1 MRKAIFL
8 HFFQLWIENKGFNES
23 LMSKLISVLFK
34 DMNREGK
41 EINIT
46 HALPSHIQSLTK
58 SYFPTVSKIPNP

>member
-23 LMSKLISVLFK
+23 LMLKLISVHFK

-46 HALPSHIQSLTK
+46 HALPQSHC
-58 SYFPTVSKIPNP
+58 